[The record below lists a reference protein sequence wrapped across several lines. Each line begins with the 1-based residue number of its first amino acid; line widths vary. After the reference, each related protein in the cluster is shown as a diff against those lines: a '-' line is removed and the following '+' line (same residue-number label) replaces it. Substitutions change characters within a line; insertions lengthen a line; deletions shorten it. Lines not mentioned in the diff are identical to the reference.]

1 MFFKEITRGFGVT
14 AQYIVQDP
22 IKLTILWMSSCWIDL
37 IALPHTLA
45 ALFPS
50 PCINLTRLLNAESD
64 EQRVDAEVQCCRNPF
79 PRAPYRESSHWPPP
93 SWRWLKGRITRSD
106 HCAMWSSGC
115 FICQTS
121 CSTDARYIDVPVKT
135 RYLREWGHKKACWP
149 HPAGAENTEIVT
161 VKPSRSIPV
170 RIVLDGWFHA
180 SNLIGQRRS
189 PAVWII
195 PIKLSALG
203 CCYCFAGRFPVT
215 MGRPCW

>member
-1 MFFKEITRGFGVT
+1 MWADRGRLSKNIIPHSPFKKKKNTCAITYFFLLHHKCFSIPLYKPHQTPECRVWWAEGWCWSPVLQESFSSSRTR
-14 AQYIVQDP
+14 
-22 IKLTILWMSSCWIDL
+22 
-37 IALPHTLA
+37 
-45 ALFPS
+45 
-50 PCINLTRLLNAESD
+50 
-64 EQRVDAEVQCCRNPF
+64 
-79 PRAPYRESSHWPPP
+79 YRESSHWPPP
-93 SWRWLKGRITRSD
+93 SWRWLKGQITRSD
-106 HCAMWSSGC
+106 HCTMWSSGC

-135 RYLREWGHKKACWP
+135 RYLLEWGYKKVCWP
-149 HPAGAENTEIVT
+149 HTAGAENTEIVT

-189 PAVWII
+189 PAVWIT

-215 MGRPCW
+215 MGRPCS

>member
-79 PRAPYRESSHWPPP
+79 PRARYRESSHWPPP

-106 HCAMWSSGC
+106 HCTMWSSGC

-135 RYLREWGHKKACWP
+135 DTCGNGVIKKRADLIQQVLKIQKLLRWSRVDRYPSELSLMDGFT
-149 HPAGAENTEIVT
+149 PATWL
-161 VKPSRSIPV
+161 V
-170 RIVLDGWFHA
+170 RDVLQ
-180 SNLIGQRRS
+180 LCE
-189 PAVWII
+189 
-195 PIKLSALG
+195 L
-203 CCYCFAGRFPVT
+203 FP
-215 MGRPCW
+215 